1 MVAIVIITIIII
13 FVIVIKDF
21 TAWLEGYV
29 NRSFYMGKCV
39 PSEQHFFQKEDKQ
52 AGFSPYPC
60 VRARRHIS
68 QSLDFG
74 IREMGQ
80 HVLASKNTMSVTE
93 LK

>member
-60 VRARRHIS
+60 VLGQDGTFLRASI
-68 QSLDFG
+68 
-74 IREMGQ
+74 
-80 HVLASKNTMSVTE
+80 LAYVIWANMCWLPRTPCR
-93 LK
+93 